1 MALHRTMTY
10 HGHEPGDGD
19 LPSVWYHYL
28 VIASPGPSAGSGVAS
43 IITLSQAKA
52 ESIAPGPSHTI
63 FAQEGGPATAL
74 AKAEEFLDRH
84 HPGLR
89 KIVSDRDH

>member
-1 MALHRTMTY
+1 MALHCTMTY
-10 HGHEPGDGD
+10 YGEEQNGGDF
-19 LPSVWYHYL
+19 PATWYHYL
-28 VIASPGPSAGSGVAS
+28 VIASPGTKAGSGLAS

-52 ESIAPGPSHTI
+52 EAISPGPSHTI
-63 FAQEGGPATAL
+63 FSNEGGPDAAL

-89 KIVSDRDH
+89 KIAGDRG

>member
-1 MALHRTMTY
+1 MTY
-10 HGHEPGDGD
+10 HGVEHKDGE
-19 LPSVWYHYL
+19 LPAVWYHYL
-28 VIASPGPSAGSGVAS
+28 VLASPGPSAGSGVAS

-52 ESIAPGPSHTI
+52 EAISPGPSHTI
-63 FAQEGGPATAL
+63 FATEGGPAAAL

-89 KIVSDRDH
+89 KIGSDRD

>member
-1 MALHRTMTY
+1 MTY
-10 HGHEPGDGD
+10 HGDENKGGD
-19 LPSVWYHYL
+19 LPAVWYHYL
-28 VIASPGPSAGSGVAS
+28 VIASPGPKAGSGVAS

-52 ESIAPGPSHTI
+52 EAISHGPSHI
-63 FAQEGGPATAL
+63 VFAKEGGPETAL

-89 KIVSDRDH
+89 KIVSDRG